1 MKTVLIVDDHPVMR
15 YGLTQLIE
23 SEGDLEVCGE
33 AGTATEAFGAVGSLK
48 PDLVLID
55 LTLPDKSGLE
65 LIKEIKAHHEETD
78 VLVVSMHD
86 ETLYAERALRA
97 GARGYIMKEAAAENL
112 IDAIRRVIEGRIY
125 VSEKMAAHLLELIS
139 GQAGKAA
146 TSPLERLTDREFEVF
161 QLIGAGRG
169 SRNIADQLHV
179 SVRTIDAHR
188 AHIKEKLGL
197 ADGNALMR
205 YAVRWVETGE
215 VDQGG

>member
-15 YGLTQLIE
+15 YGLAQLIE
-23 SEGDLEVCGE
+23 SEDDLQVCGE
-33 AGTATEAFGAVGSLK
+33 AGTAAEAFGAVGSLK

-65 LIKEIKAHHEETD
+65 LIKEIKAHHEGTD

-112 IDAIRRVIEGRIY
+112 IDAIRRVIEGNIY
-125 VSEKMAAHLLELIS
+125 VSEKMAAHLLELVS
-139 GQAGKAA
+139 GQPGKVVL
-146 TSPLERLTDREFEVF
+146 SPLERLTDREFEVF

-169 SRNIADQLHV
+169 SRDIAEQLHV

-188 AHIKEKLGL
+188 AHIKEKLGMG
-197 ADGNALMR
+197 DGNALIR

-215 VDQGG
+215 VD